1 MEEVLGAQQLLI
13 SLGQE
18 GGGSTLVSLA
28 PMLIIFAIF
37 YFLLFRPQLKRQ
49 KQHAEFLKQIKK
61 GDEVITQSGMVGR
74 VVQISADP
82 FVTLELGEPGSKVRV
97 RFLKSQVL
105 SRVSD
110 ALAAEQGKSPAPAKA
125 EERPEVI
132 KE

>member
-1 MEEVLGAQQLLI
+1 MEGVLGAQQLLI

-18 GGGSTLVSLA
+18 GGSSTLVSLA

-61 GDEVITQSGMVGR
+61 GDEVITQSGIVGR

-125 EERPEVI
+125 EEGPEVI